1 MDILE
6 FDIVRRAAQF
16 HIGEIP
22 EPPHTQFNEMC
33 SGVLCYRLR
42 DRQDDNID
50 MILLYKGIQLLHGVN
65 RDSIY
70 GCTHNRRGNIK
81 GGIHGKTG
89 LGKVKIVQQGATK
102 VAHADHDE
110 MMVVVY
116 AQNMADFR
124 AQFFDIVAVALLSE
138 FAKTAEVLPD
148 LGGGDIHLLAQRMRG
163 NANDTA
169 AAQIRQLPVITG
181 KAPDH
186 GVGYVLFFQDD
197 HSCSSGFVLLPC

>member
-1 MDILE
+1 
-6 FDIVRRAAQF
+6 
-16 HIGEIP
+16 
-22 EPPHTQFNEMC
+22 
-33 SGVLCYRLR
+33 
-42 DRQDDNID
+42 
-50 MILLYKGIQLLHGVN
+50 
-65 RDSIY
+65 
-70 GCTHNRRGNIK
+70 
-81 GGIHGKTG
+81 
-89 LGKVKIVQQGATK
+89 
-102 VAHADHDE
+102 